1 HMIIFGIIGLLAI
14 SFAIWIKNDKQQ
26 DIIFIFG
33 GIFLLIY
40 SIFIKDLVFI
50 FLQLIFILSA
60 IIELIKIKKIK

>member
-1 HMIIFGIIGLLAI
+1 MIIFGIIGLLAI